1 LLVLEELGLDS
12 RAEAVYRL
20 MLAHRDWGV
29 REIAVN
35 LRTSES
41 EVRELLSRLADL
53 TLLRRSLDAPE
64 QMRPVNPEVGLQVL
78 LERQHAVLLERQQR
92 LAETKA
98 AVSQLIADYASEP
111 RAGSYDGAE
120 QLDGMDAIQS
130 RLEKLARSAESV
142 CLSFMPGGGQSPE
155 SLAASKPLD
164 GHMLRR
170 GIPVLTVYL
179 SSVRNDPATLGYARW
194 LTEQGGEVRTA
205 PTLPLRMVLFDYA
218 VALVPMDLGNTRRGA
233 VQLTVPGAIAALVA
247 LFEQVWQTAMPLGD
261 ESKRADEDLT
271 SQERELLRLLSQG
284 LTDEVAARELGISLR
299 TERRMMAILMQRLG
313 ARSRFEAGMRA
324 SERKWLLALIQQN

>member
-1 LLVLEELGLDS
+1 VLEELGLDP

-29 REIAVN
+29 REIAVS

-53 TLLRRSLDAPE
+53 TLLRRSLDAPQE
-64 QMRPVNPEVGLQVL
+64 LRPVNPEVGLQLL
-78 LERQHAVLLERQQR
+78 LERQHAELLEKQQR

-98 AVSQLIADYASEP
+98 AVSQLIADYAAQP
-111 RAGSYDGAE
+111 RAGAYDGAE
-120 QLDGMDAIQS
+120 RLDGMDAIQS
-130 RLEKLARSAESV
+130 RLETLARGAESV
-142 CLSFMPGGGQSPE
+142 CLSFMPGGGQSAE
-155 SLAASKPLD
+155 SLAASRPLD
-164 GHMLRR
+164 EHLL
-170 GIPVLTVYL
+170 P
-179 SSVRNDPATLGYARW
+179 SVRNDPATLGYARW

-205 PTLPLRMVLFDYA
+205 PTLPPRMVLFDYQ
-218 VALVPMDLGNTRRGA
+218 VALVPVDLGNTRRGA

-247 LFEQVWQTAMPLGD
+247 LFEQVWQTAVPLGD
-261 ESKRADEDLT
+261 ESKRADGDLT

-284 LTDEVAARELGISLR
+284 VTDEVAARELGISLR
-299 TERRMMAILMQRLG
+299 TERRMMATLMQRLG

-324 SERKWLLALIQQN
+324 SERRWL